1 MADPKKMRPDPRK
14 SFSGG
19 FLLFVLAAVLIVLGV
34 QSFTSDESAKVSF
47 SHQVEHLT
55 NLNLVTSEDNR
66 KIAQN
71 EHLVTFSGKFRDNL
85 QEENFDR
92 YRYLEVLNHNHE
104 LEADVLAVSKE
115 LDVLQKN
122 VQDAA
127 DLYLHL
133 SYKKVPKN
141 GYRVVGNLYNTPD
154 RENAVLIHALSKRQT
169 VSLPFIE
176 KLISLAQQSQTVELV
191 NEVAKEIRNLT
202 ALLRSPALGISTES
216 IKQELKAID
225 THLQQI
231 ADSSAEA
238 SLEYQLN
245 IYRDTFKQLETLI
258 DDLGREQEGV
268 RLSQLRSVR
277 AYKEQLE
284 QYAQEVADLEKNKL
298 VLDKARQKVA
308 NVIWY
313 FNNQELSTRALEK
326 QDPENYSHWFAQAKQ
341 EWDTFETNKSLAY
354 RAPDQPRNTV
364 LEKTF
369 KSQEPSP
376 NYFSYILTVLPV
388 LMVILFLYFIF
399 SRQMKG
405 VGSSAM
411 NFGKSP
417 ARLMTKEQNKV
428 TFKDVAGADEAKE
441 ELKEI
446 VDFLKDPQKF
456 TALGARIPKGVLLV
470 GPPGTGKT
478 LIAKAVAGE
487 ADRPFFSISGSDFVE
502 MFVGVGASRIRDMFD
517 QAKKSAPCIIF
528 MDEIDAVGR
537 HRGAGIGGGHDE
549 REQTLNQLLVEMDG
563 FDTKEGVILMA
574 ATNRP
579 DILDRALLRP
589 GRFDRRVVLDLPD
602 IKGRFEILKVHARR
616 IKIDSSVDL
625 GDIARTT
632 PGASGADLENILNES
647 ALLAAR
653 NGRSAVTSVEVKEAS
668 DKVRYGKERRS
679 LEMDE
684 NEKRTTAYHE
694 SGHAIAGLIV
704 KHSDPVDKV
713 TIIPRGFSLGA
724 THFMPTKN
732 RLSYWRNEILDQL
745 VVLMG
750 GRAAEEIFIKD
761 MSSGAQHDISQATK
775 MARSMVCEW
784 GMSDELGT
792 VTYDERTEAGQYLG
806 MANYHEKSYSNET
819 AQRIDQEVRKLI
831 DEGHK
836 RAVIILEENRD
847 KVQLMADMLMEFETL
862 DATDVKEIMAG
873 TWNAEIKRGRLKIA
887 DELQRKS
894 PPPIPALPAASQAA
908 AQIPPAPPGLEPGL
922 NT

>member
-1 MADPKKMRPDPRK
+1 MAKIGPEKKRLP
-14 SFSGG
+14 GG
-19 FLLFVLAAVLIVLGV
+19 FLLLILVGILAILGI
-34 QSFTSDESAKVSF
+34 QTFTSDKVAHVSF
-47 SHQVEHLT
+47 SHQAEHLS
-55 NLNLVTSEDNR
+55 NLNLTIPEENR

-71 EHLVTFSGKFRDNL
+71 ENLVTFVGRFHETLSPES
-85 QEENFDR
+85 QER
-92 YRYLEVLNHNHE
+92 YRYLELLNQNHH
-104 LEADVLAVSKE
+104 LKGEAIRLHTE
-115 LDVLQKN
+115 LDLLQKN
-122 VQDAA
+122 VRESA

-133 SYKKVPKN
+133 SGVTLPRN
-141 GYRVVGNLYNTPD
+141 GFSVVGPIYDTPE
-154 RENAVLIHALSKRQT
+154 REAAIFVSATQPRGV
-169 VSLPFIE
+169 VSLPQVQ
-176 KLISLAQQSQTVELV
+176 KTLALATQGAAPELL
-191 NEVAKEIRNLT
+191 ESASKELRDLVL
-202 ALLRSPALGISTES
+202 LLRSPALGIGVES
-216 IKQELKAID
+216 IKQELKNIE
-225 THLQQI
+225 LQI
-231 ADSSAEA
+231 NSASALSFEKRIHA
-238 SLEYQLN
+238 YRGALAQVTALIISLG
-245 IYRDTFKQLETLI
+245 K
-258 DDLGREQEGV
+258 EQEGV
-268 RLSQLRSVR
+268 RLSALRTVR
-277 AYKEQLE
+277 AYVEESKQLANISAE
-284 QYAQEVADLEKNKL
+284 LEKNDAL
-298 VLDKARQKVA
+298 LEKARHKVA
-308 NVIWY
+308 SVIWY
-313 FNNQELSTRALEK
+313 FNNQELSTKSLEK
-326 QDPENYSHWFAQAKQ
+326 QDPDTFSHWFAQAKT
-341 EWDTFETNKSLAY
+341 EWESFASNQGLTY

-376 NYFSYILTVLPV
+376 NYFSYIITVLPLV
-388 LMVILFLYFIF
+388 MVALFLYFIF

-417 ARLMTKEQNKV
+417 ARLMTKETNKV

-478 LIAKAVAGE
+478 LVAKAVAGE

-502 MFVGVGASRIRDMFD
+502 MFVGVGASRIRDLFD

-602 IKGRFEILKVHARR
+602 VKGRYEILKVHARK
-616 IKIDSSVDL
+616 IKIDPSVEL
-625 GDIARTT
+625 QDIARST
-632 PGASGADLENILNES
+632 PGASGADLENMLNEA

-653 NGRSAVTSVEVKEAS
+653 KGRSAVTSAEVKEAC

-684 NEKRTTAYHE
+684 SEKRTTAYHE
-694 SGHAIAGLIV
+694 SGHAIAGLLV
-704 KHSDPVDKV
+704 KYSDPVDKV

-724 THFMPTKN
+724 THFMPKKN
-732 RLSYWRNEILDQL
+732 RLSYWKKEVIDQL

-750 GRAAEEIFIKD
+750 GRAAEELFVED
-761 MSSGAQHDISQATK
+761 MSSGAQHDILMATK
-775 MARSMVCEW
+775 FARSMVCEW

-792 VTYDERTEAGQYLG
+792 VSYDEKSEAGQYLG
-806 MANYHEKSYSNET
+806 QNNYHEKSYSEET
-819 AQRIDQEVRKLI
+819 ANKIDKEVKGLI
-831 DEGHK
+831 DTAHK
-836 RAVIILEENRD
+836 KALELLGANRD
-847 KVQLMADMLMEFETL
+847 KVKLMADMLMEFETL
-862 DATDVKEIMAG
+862 DATDVKEIMDG
-873 TWNAEIKRGRLKIA
+873 TWDIEKKRGRVKAA
-887 DELQRKS
+887 DELQRRS
-894 PPPIPALPAASQAA
+894 LPPP
-908 AQIPPAPPGLEPGL
+908 PPAPATTPPKPKPTDPGMEPGL
-922 NT
+922 S

>member
-1 MADPKKMRPDPRK
+1 MAKMRPDPK
-14 SFSGG
+14 KGFPGS
-19 FLLFVLAAVLIVLGV
+19 FLLFLLAAILIIIGV
-34 QSFTSDESAKVSF
+34 QTFSSGAAGKVSF
-47 SHQVEHLT
+47 SHQAEHLT
-55 NLNLVTSEDNR
+55 NLNLTIPEENR

-71 EHLVTFSGKFRDNL
+71 ENLVTFTGRFRERL
-85 QEENFDR
+85 SEESTDR
-92 YRYLEVLNHNHE
+92 YRYLELLNRNHE
-104 LEADVLAVSKE
+104 LKTASVRLAGE
-115 LDVLQKN
+115 LDVLRKN

-133 SYKKVPKN
+133 SGQTLPRS
-141 GYRVVGNLYNTPD
+141 GYIVVSPLYDTPD
-154 RENAVLIHALSKRQT
+154 REATIVLNSLTDREV
-169 VSLPFIE
+169 VSLPFVQRS
-176 KLISLAQQSQTVELV
+176 LSLAQQMQSVESVEAVGKELRDLV
-191 NEVAKEIRNLT
+191 
-202 ALLRSPALGISTES
+202 ALLRSPALGIGNES
-216 IKQELKAID
+216 IKHELK
-225 THLQQI
+225 TI
-231 ADSSAEA
+231 AGQLSSSTDH
-238 SLEYQLN
+238 SLELQLRT
-245 IYRDTFKQLETLI
+245 YRNTLNQLTALI
-258 DDLGREQEGV
+258 GNLGREIEGI
-268 RLSQLRSVR
+268 RLASLRSVR
-277 AYKEQLE
+277 SYVEELQ
-284 QYAQEVADLEKNKL
+284 QYTQVSQDLQKDEALLEKSR
-298 VLDKARQKVA
+298 AKVA
-308 NVIWY
+308 SAIWF

-326 QDPENYSHWFAQAKQ
+326 QDPEVFGHWFAQAKE
-341 EWDTFETNKSLAY
+341 EWTGFDENKGLNY
-354 RAPDQPRNTV
+354 RAPDQPRNMV

-369 KSQEPSP
+369 KSQEPAP
-376 NYFSYILTVLPV
+376 NYFSYILTILPV
-388 LMVILFLYFIF
+388 ILVILFLYFIF

-417 ARLMTKEQNKV
+417 AKLMTKETNKV
-428 TFKDVAGADEAKE
+428 TFKDVAGAEEAKE

-517 QAKKSAPCIIF
+517 TAKKSAPCIIF

-602 IKGRFEILKVHARR
+602 IKGRLEILKVHARK
-616 IKIDSSVDL
+616 IKMDGSVDL
-625 GDIARTT
+625 NDVARNT
-632 PGASGADLENILNES
+632 PGASGADLENILNEA

-653 NGRSAVTSVEVKEAS
+653 KGRSAVTSSEVREAA

-679 LEMDE
+679 LEMDQ
-684 NEKRTTAYHE
+684 NEKLTTAYHE
-694 SGHAIAGLIV
+694 SGHAITGLVV
-704 KHSDPVDKV
+704 KYSDPVDKV

-732 RLSYWRNEILDQL
+732 RLSYWKKEVLDKL

-750 GRAAEEIFIKD
+750 GRAAEEIFVKD
-761 MSSGAQHDISQATK
+761 MSSGAQHDIMQATK

-784 GMSDELGT
+784 GMTDNLGT
-792 VTYDERTEAGQYLG
+792 VAYDERTESGQYLG
-806 MANYHEKSYSNET
+806 MSNYHEKSYSDET
-819 AQRIDQEVRKLI
+819 AKAIDKEVRQLI
-831 DEGHK
+831 DEAHT
-836 RAVIILEENRD
+836 RAVEILNENKD
-847 KVQLMADMLMEFETL
+847 KVQLMTDMLMEFETL

-873 TWNAEIKRGRLKIA
+873 TWNIDTKRGRVKTA
-887 DELQRKS
+887 DELQIKNPPT
-894 PPPIPALPAASQAA
+894 PPPLPSSVRPVIKPTQD
-908 AQIPPAPPGLEPGL
+908 PGMEGA
-922 NT
+922 